1 MDEKEVF
8 IIKPTHKGEVK
19 FNAIPS
25 EERNEANAEG
35 VKAALENSIIKFGL
49 NIERKE
55 REVCFILIVFKLCC
69 FFFQIHA
76 HASTHFFYKN
86 VPMEIKRNKTFFEN
100 NAQIYSIQL

>member
-8 IIKPTHKGEVK
+8 IIKTTHKGEVK

-35 VKAALENSIIKFGL
+35 VKAALENSIMKFGL

-69 FFFQIHA
+69 FFF
-76 HASTHFFYKN
+76 SNSCPCLY
-86 VPMEIKRNKTFFEN
+86 TFF
-100 NAQIYSIQL
+100 L